1 MPKFVV
7 VDLETT
13 GHTPKKGDKI
23 IEVGMVTIENGEIVH
38 QFHSMVNPEQPI
50 PSFISQLTG
59 IEDQDVQ
66 DAPLFDEIVDEIVH
80 LCQDAYFVAHHV
92 QFDLGF
98 LNHAIQETTGKS
110 LDIPVLDTVE
120 LGRIMIPQAPGYK
133 LAQLAEYLDVA
144 HDNPHRALADAYVT
158 AKILLQFIH
167 KAKQLPY
174 ETLQQ
179 LSSLERKLKSD
190 LHELLSNWMESKA
203 FTIEERADLE
213 IFRGIALKRNYE
225 EVQRNVPEVE
235 GFQPYLDHLLGNDGS
250 LSKNMDRYEERGSQR
265 IMATTIYDAFQSG
278 SHALI
283 EAETGTGK
291 SLAYLLPAVYEA
303 VTKQNRVVIST
314 HTTHLQSQ
322 LLDKEVPLLHKI
334 LPFSFTSAL
343 FKGKQHYISLKKF
356 EFELYHGT
364 SDNYD
369 ITLTKAMLLVW
380 LTETA
385 TGDIDEIQLPSSG
398 NIFWRRIS
406 AEAEGYIDPKSPWF
420 SRSFYQRARKQAQQA
435 DLLITN
441 HSLLCTDI
449 SENYSLLASY
459 NKLIIDE
466 AHHLEATAAKHFGR
480 KIDYVSIQ
488 YLLNE
493 MGANSAGDWIYGLLS
508 SYPEMA
514 LKHDIT
520 KWDELVQ
527 NAKEE
532 SDELF
537 RFLFSYVVKQ
547 HNAHISL
554 NDIGRYQYRFQ
565 NDQENPQTWST
576 VQEMTRRVSF
586 YLRDLIQFLHKC
598 KNWISLAE
606 TSEEASRWIEDIR
619 MYMERMEEVIHSLD
633 HLLLSEEESI
643 VKWIEI
649 EAYGAKN
656 AVFLHSE
663 PIEIASIM
671 QDQLFERKESVI
683 LTSATLTMKD
693 SFTFMMKRLG
703 LEESSTIQQK
713 IQSPFHYEHQVQLM
727 IPNDFPNIKYGN
739 QEDFIHATC
748 EAIYSLATI
757 TRGRMLVL
765 FTSYDMLKKTYS
777 AMKEFIDQEEFI
789 LIAQG
794 VSSGSRSRL
803 KKNFQAFDQA
813 ILFGTSSFWE
823 GVDIPG
829 QDLTSVVI
837 VRLPFQPPDHPV
849 YKAKSEALKS
859 QGKNAF
865 MELSLP
871 NAVIRFKQGFGRLI
885 RSSQDRGVVMVCD
898 DRIMKAKYG
907 KYFIDSIPSI
917 PVHFESTHQ
926 LMEEAKRWL

>member
-98 LNHAIQETTGKS
+98 LNHAIQEVTGTS

-120 LGRIMIPQAPGYK
+120 LGRIMMPQAPGYK
-133 LAQLAEYLDVA
+133 LSQLAEHLNVA
-144 HDNPHRALADAYVT
+144 HENPHRALADAYVT
-158 AKILLQFIH
+158 AEILQKFIH
-167 KAKQLPY
+167 KARSLPY

-179 LSSLERKLKSD
+179 LSVIESKLKSD
-190 LHELLSNWMESKA
+190 LHELLTDWMDLKS
-203 FTIEERADLE
+203 FTVEDRNDLE
-213 IFRGIALKRNYE
+213 IFRGIALKRIQE
-225 EVQRNVPEVE
+225 EDKSEIPPLE
-235 GFQPYLDHLLGNDGS
+235 GFQPYLDDVLADEGS
-250 LSKNMDRYEERGSQR
+250 LSKHMERYEERDSQR
-265 IMATTIYDAFQSG
+265 TMATTIYDAFQSD

-303 VTKQNRVVIST
+303 VSKQKRVIIST

-322 LLDKEVPLLHKI
+322 LLDKEVPLLHNI
-334 LPFSFTSAL
+334 LPFPFSSAL

-356 EFELYHGT
+356 EYELYHGHG
-364 SDNYD
+364 DNYD

-380 LTETA
+380 LTETY

-406 AEAEGYIDPKSPWF
+406 AEAEGYLDPKSHWF
-420 SRSFYQRARKQAQQA
+420 SRSFYQRARIRAQKA

-459 NKLIIDE
+459 QKLIVDE

-493 MGANSAGDWIYGLLS
+493 MGGNNAGDWIYALLAT
-508 SYPEMA
+508 YPDLA
-514 LKHDIT
+514 LKQDVG
-520 KWDELVQ
+520 KWDDLVQ
-527 NAKEE
+527 KAKEE

-547 HNAHISL
+547 HNADISL
-554 NDIGRYQYRFQ
+554 NDVGRYQYRFR
-565 NDQENPQTWST
+565 NDKENPQTWGT
-576 VQEMTRRVSF
+576 VQEMARRVSF

-598 KNWISLAE
+598 RSWIRLAE
-606 TSEEASRWIEDIR
+606 SSEEASRWTEDIR

-633 HLLLSEEESI
+633 HLLLAEEEAV

-656 AVFLHSE
+656 AVYLHSE
-663 PIEIASIM
+663 PIDIASIM
-671 QDQLFERKESVI
+671 EEQLFDQKESVI

-693 SFTFMMKRLG
+693 SFSFMLKRLG
-703 LEESSTIQQK
+703 LDASSTIQQK
-713 IQSPFHYEHQVQLM
+713 IESPFRYEDQVQLLV
-727 IPNDFPNIKYGN
+727 PNDFPNIKYGN
-739 QEDFIHATC
+739 QEDFIYATC
-748 EAIYSLATI
+748 EAIYSLASI
-757 TRGRMLVL
+757 TKGRMLVL

-777 AMKEFIDQEEFI
+777 ALKELIDQEEFI

-794 VSSGSRSRL
+794 VSSGSRARL

-849 YKAKSEALKS
+849 YKAKSDALKES
-859 QGKNAF
+859 GKNAF

-885 RSSQDRGVVMVCD
+885 RSSQDRGIVMVCD

-917 PVHFESTHQ
+917 PVHFDSTSE
-926 LMEEAKRWL
+926 LMDKARRWL

>member
-1 MPKFVV
+1 MPKYVV

-38 QFHSMVNPEQPI
+38 QFHSMVNPQQPI

-59 IEDQDVQ
+59 IEDKDVQ
-66 DAPLFDEIVDEIVH
+66 DAPLFEEIVDEIVH

-98 LNHAIQETTGKS
+98 LNHAIQEAIGKS
-110 LDIPVLDTVE
+110 LDIPVIDTVE
-120 LGRIMIPQAPGYK
+120 LSRIIMPQAPGYK
-133 LAQLAEYLDVA
+133 LSQLAEFLEEV
-144 HDNPHRALADAYVT
+144 HENPHRALADAYVT
-158 AKILLQFIH
+158 ANILLHLIH

-179 LSSLERKLKSD
+179 LSTLERKLKSD

-203 FTIEERADLE
+203 FTIEERSDLE
-213 IFRGIALKRNYE
+213 IFRGIALKRVQVE
-225 EVQRNVPEVE
+225 EKRDTPNVE
-235 GFQPYLDHLLGNDGS
+235 GFQPFLDQLLGTDGNLAKS
-250 LSKNMDRYEERGSQR
+250 MNRYEERGSQR
-265 IMATTIYDAFQSG
+265 IMATTIYDALQSE

-291 SLAYLLPAVYEA
+291 SLAYLLPAIYEA
-303 VTKQNRVVIST
+303 VTKQNRVIIST

-322 LLDKEVPLLHKI
+322 LLDKEVPLLHQI

-356 EFELYHGT
+356 EYELYHGV
-364 SDNYD
+364 SENYD
-369 ITLTKAMLLVW
+369 IALTKAMLLVW
-380 LTETA
+380 LTETES
-385 TGDIDEIQLPSSG
+385 GDIDEIQLPSSG
-398 NIFWRRIS
+398 SIFWRRIS

-420 SRSFYQRARKQAQQA
+420 TRSFYQRARKRAQEA

-466 AHHLEATAAKHFGR
+466 AHHLEATAAKHFGK

-493 MGANSAGDWIYGLLS
+493 MGGNTAGDWIYGLLS
-508 SYPEMA
+508 SYPELA
-514 LKHDIT
+514 LKQHIGE
-520 KWDELVQ
+520 WDDLVQ
-527 NAKEE
+527 KAKEE

-537 RFLFSYVVKQ
+537 RLLFSYVVKQ

-554 NDIGRYQYRFQ
+554 TDVGRYQYRFQ
-565 NDQENPQTWST
+565 NDQENPKIWST

-606 TSEEASRWIEDIR
+606 TSEEAARWIEDIR
-619 MYMERMEEVIHSLD
+619 MYIERLEEVIHSLD
-633 HLLLSEEESI
+633 HLLLSDENSI
-643 VKWIEI
+643 VKWVEI

-656 AVFLHSE
+656 AVYLHSE
-663 PIEIASIM
+663 PIEIASILS
-671 QDQLFERKESVI
+671 DQLFDRKESVI

-693 SFTFMMKRLG
+693 SFSFMMKRLG
-703 LEESSTIQQK
+703 LDESSTIKQK
-713 IQSPFHYEHQVQLM
+713 IESPFHYKDQVQLLV
-727 IPNDFPNIKYGN
+727 PNDFPNIKYSD
-739 QEDFIHATC
+739 QEDFVYATC
-748 EAIYSLATI
+748 EAIYSLASI
-757 TRGRMLVL
+757 TEGRMLVL

-777 AMKEFIDQEEFI
+777 AMKDFIDQDEFI

-849 YKAKSEALKS
+849 YKAKSDALKS
-859 QGKNAF
+859 EGKNAF

-885 RSSQDRGVVMVCD
+885 RSSHDRGIVMVCD
-898 DRIMKAKYG
+898 DRLMKAKYG

-917 PVHFESTHQ
+917 PIHFESTHK
-926 LMEEAKRWL
+926 LMEETRRWL

>member
-23 IEVGMVTIENGEIVH
+23 IEVGMVTIEDGEIVH

-110 LDIPVLDTVE
+110 LDIPVIDTVE

-144 HDNPHRALADAYVT
+144 HENPHRALADAYVT
-158 AKILLQFIH
+158 ANILLQFIH

-179 LSSLERKLKSD
+179 LSTLDRKLKSD

-203 FTIEERADLE
+203 FTIQEREDLE
-213 IFRGIALKRNYE
+213 VFRGIALKRIRE
-225 EVQRNVPEVE
+225 EEQRNSPDVE
-235 GFQPYLDHLLGNDGS
+235 GFQPYLDDLLGNDGS
-250 LSKNMDRYEERGSQR
+250 LSKNMERYEERGSQR
-265 IMATTIYDAFQSG
+265 TMATTIYDAFQSE

-322 LLDKEVPLLHKI
+322 LLDKEVPLLHKN

-380 LTETA
+380 LTETD

-420 SRSFYQRARKQAQQA
+420 SRSFYQRARKQAQKA

-459 NKLIIDE
+459 SKLIIDE

-493 MGANSAGDWIYGLLS
+493 MGGNSAGDWIYGLLS

-527 NAKEE
+527 NSKEE

-554 NDIGRYQYRFQ
+554 NDVGRYQYRFQ

-606 TSEEASRWIEDIR
+606 TSEEASRWTEDIR
-619 MYMERMEEVIHSLD
+619 MYIERMEEVIHSLD

-663 PIEIASIM
+663 PIEIATIM
-671 QDQLFERKESVI
+671 QDQLFAQKESVI

-703 LEESSTIQQK
+703 LEKSSTIQQK
-713 IQSPFHYEHQVQLM
+713 IQSPFHYEDQVQLM
-727 IPNDFPNIKYGN
+727 IPNDFPNIKYGD
-739 QEDFIHATC
+739 QEDFIYATC

-757 TRGRMLVL
+757 TKGRMLVL

-849 YKAKSEALKS
+849 YKAKSDALKS

-885 RSSQDRGVVMVCD
+885 RSSQDRGIVMVCD

-917 PVHFESTHQ
+917 PVHFDSTHK
-926 LMEEAKRWL
+926 LMEEARRWL

>member
-23 IEVGMVTIENGEIVH
+23 IEVGMVTIESGEIVH

-66 DAPLFDEIVDEIVH
+66 DAPLFDEIVDEIIH

-110 LDIPVLDTVE
+110 LDIPVIDTVE

-133 LAQLAEYLDVA
+133 LAQLAEHLDVA
-144 HDNPHRALADAYVT
+144 HENPHRALADAYVT
-158 AKILLQFIH
+158 ANILLQFIH

-179 LSSLERKLKSD
+179 LSSLDRKLKSD

-213 IFRGIALKRNYE
+213 IFRGIALKRNQE
-225 EVQRNVPEVE
+225 EVQRNLPEIE
-235 GFQPYLDHLLGNDGS
+235 GFQPYLDNLLGKDGS
-250 LSKNMDRYEERGSQR
+250 LSKNMNQYEERGSQR
-265 IMATTIYDAFQSG
+265 IMATTIYDAFQSE

-369 ITLTKAMLLVW
+369 IALTKAMLLVW
-380 LTETA
+380 LTETE

-493 MGANSAGDWIYGLLS
+493 MGVNSAGDWIYGLLS

-554 NDIGRYQYRFQ
+554 NDVGRYQYRFQ
-565 NDQENPQTWST
+565 NEQENPQTWGT

-619 MYMERMEEVIHSLD
+619 MYIDRMEEVIHSLD
-633 HLLLSEEESI
+633 HLLLSEEESV

-656 AVFLHSE
+656 AVFIHSE

-671 QDQLFERKESVI
+671 QDQLFAQKESVI

-703 LEESSTIQQK
+703 LEGSSTIQQK
-713 IQSPFHYEHQVQLM
+713 IQSPFHYEDQVQLM
-727 IPNDFPNIKYGN
+727 IPNDFPNVKYGD

-757 TRGRMLVL
+757 TKGRMLVL

-849 YKAKSEALKS
+849 YKAKSDALKS

-898 DRIMKAKYG
+898 ERIMKAKYG

-917 PVHFESTHQ
+917 PVHFDSTHK
-926 LMEEAKRWL
+926 LMEEARRWL